1 LEPPQLILFIPGTAV
16 FMLERVFDFL
26 SRHESFILTTHDG
39 ADADGL
45 GAELVCRLVFQER
58 GKTVHILNAEKM
70 ADRFAFMDPGGKI
83 AVWDQEKYG
92 ELPEKSALLILDTSD
107 EYHIGGMRELIGR
120 VRETF
125 IIDHHEPNQFS
136 TLSGLIDST
145 ASSTCEI
152 AVELFQ
158 AAGLSLDRD
167 TAAAAFAGLSYDTGS
182 FAYAKTTARS
192 FRTALFLIEAGV
204 HPYEVYRELYESSS
218 TEALLLRKLIISTME
233 IHAQGRIAGLILRK
247 EFLESTGANIEDAEA
262 FINIPLMAKKISV
275 SVMVKENHDGN
286 IRCSLRSKGVVNVS
300 KVAQQFGG
308 GGHVTAAGFQ
318 SKRGIEETLRRVL
331 EIIEPLLEK
340 L

>member
-1 LEPPQLILFIPGTAV
+1 
-16 FMLERVFDFL
+16 MLENFFDFL
-26 SRHESFILTTHDG
+26 SRHESFILTTHDN

-45 GAELVCRLVFQER
+45 GAELVCDRLFR
-58 GKTVHILNAEKM
+58 GMGKTVHILNAEKI
-70 ADRFAFMDPGGKI
+70 ANRFVFMDPGEKI
-83 AVWDQEKYG
+83 AAWDQVKHG

-107 EYHIGGMRELIGR
+107 EYHIGCIRDLIGR

-125 IIDHHEPNQFS
+125 VIDHHEPNQFS

-152 AVELFQ
+152 AVEVLQ
-158 AAGLSLDRD
+158 AAGLSLDQD

-182 FAYAKTTARS
+182 FAYIKTTARS
-192 FRTALFLIEAGV
+192 FRAALFLIEAGV
-204 HPYEVYRELYESSS
+204 HPYTVYRELNESAS

-233 IHAQGRIAGLILRK
+233 IHAQGRIAGLIVRK

-262 FINIPLMAKKISV
+262 FINVPLMAKKIVV
-275 SVMVKENHDGN
+275 SIMVKENREGN
-286 IRCSLRSKGVVNVS
+286 IRCSLRSKGAVNVS
-300 KVAQQFGG
+300 KIAQQFGG
-308 GGHVTAAGFQ
+308 GGHVTAAGFR
-318 SKRGIEETLRRVL
+318 SKLGITETLRQVL

>member
-1 LEPPQLILFIPGTAV
+1 MWEKF
-16 FMLERVFDFL
+16 FDFL
-26 SRHESFILTTHDG
+26 SRHESFILTTHDN

-45 GAELVCRLVFQER
+45 GAELVCDRILREK
-58 GKTVHILNAEKM
+58 GKTVHILNTEKI
-70 ADRFAFMDPGGKI
+70 ANRFVFMDPGGRV
-83 AVWDQEKYG
+83 AAWDQVKYG

-107 EYHIGGMRELIGR
+107 EYHIGCIRDLIGR

-125 IIDHHEPNQFS
+125 VIDHHEPSQFS
-136 TLSGLIDST
+136 TLSGLTDST

-152 AVELFQ
+152 AVELLQ

-182 FAYAKTTARS
+182 FAYIKTTARS
-192 FRTALFLIEAGV
+192 FRAALFLIEAGV
-204 HPYEVYRELYESSS
+204 QPYEVYRELNESAS
-218 TEALLLRKLIISTME
+218 TETLLLRQLIISTMK

-262 FINIPLMAKKISV
+262 FINIPLMAKKIVV
-275 SVMVKENHDGN
+275 SIMIKENREGN
-286 IRCSLRSKGVVNVS
+286 IRCSLRSKGAVNVS
-300 KVAQQFGG
+300 KIAQQFGG
-308 GGHVTAAGFQ
+308 GGHVTAAGFR
-318 SKRGIEETLRRVL
+318 SKLGIAETLRQVL